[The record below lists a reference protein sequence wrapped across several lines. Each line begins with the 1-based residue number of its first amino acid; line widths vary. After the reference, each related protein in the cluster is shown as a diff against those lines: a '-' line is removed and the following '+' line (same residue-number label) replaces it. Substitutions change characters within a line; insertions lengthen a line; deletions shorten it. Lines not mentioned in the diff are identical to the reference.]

1 MTCLL
6 EAAITTV
13 WPCKTREQP
22 QGAITAPAG
31 NYGDAMEWP
40 AVGAHQRQLLELS
53 PAGVLLHYAG
63 GWFKFRD
70 DATTFA
76 AGIWSEFHGG
86 IPSCTASIAVFVNER
101 VVKLCTHGIQIIVNQ
116 RQ

>member
-1 MTCLL
+1 MTCSFK
-6 EAAITTV
+6 AAITTV

-22 QGAITAPAG
+22 QWAVTAPAG
-31 NYGDAMEWP
+31 RNGDALEWP
-40 AVGAHQRQLLELS
+40 AVGAYQRQLLGAP

-70 DATTFA
+70 DAAAFA
-76 AGIWSEFHGG
+76 ADIWIKFHVG
-86 IPSCTASIAVFVNER
+86 IPSCTAAIALFVNES
-101 VVKLCTHGIQIIVNQ
+101 VVKFCTQGVQIIVNR